1 MTTINNNN
9 NSVADFTSQFKTEK
23 KDAAEQAA
31 ETNRKE
37 LGQEDFFSLLT
48 QQLAY
53 QDPFKPAENTEMV
66 AQMASFSTADGIANM
81 DGKFQELN
89 SIMSSNQALQASS
102 LVGTKVLA
110 PSSEAYLA
118 QGDNVAGRIELPQAS
133 PNMRLEI
140 ANQVGEVV
148 KVMDLGAQQSGA
160 VGFDWDGTDS
170 QGNKVAEGSYRLKA
184 SASIDGNAQDLKVS
198 SFQHVES
205 VNIGN
210 TGAGIMLNLKGM
222 GSLPLSQ
229 AVEVAG
235 TTTK

>member
-1 MTTINNNN
+1 MTTINSSNN
-9 NSVADFTSQFKTEK
+9 VADFSSQLKTDK

-31 ETNRKE
+31 ETSRKE

-53 QDPFKPAENTEMV
+53 QDPFKPVENSEMV

-81 DGKFQELN
+81 DNKFTQLN

-110 PSSEAYLA
+110 PVSEAYFSA
-118 QGDNVAGRIELPQAS
+118 TESVKGRIELPQNT
-133 PNMRLEI
+133 PNLRLQI
-140 ANQVGEVV
+140 TNQVGEVI
-148 KVMDLGAQQSGA
+148 KVLNLGEQKSGA
-160 VGFDWDGTDS
+160 VAFDWDGTDLN
-170 QGNKVAEGSYRLKA
+170 GNKVAEGTYRLKA
-184 SASIDGNAQDLKVS
+184 SASMNGNAQDLKVS

-210 TGAGIMLNLKGM
+210 TGSGIMLNLKGV

-229 AVEVAG
+229 ATEVAG
-235 TTTK
+235 TKTY